1 MGRISLAELNRI
13 AEQERKAAQEQN
25 AGLVFKKATP
35 ADKKA
40 VDTVTTM
47 YRIEFPAMSYD
58 QAVALF
64 NRMDMFM
71 RRNIKDD
78 STLVILGLSSH
89 KHWTPYAEVS
99 GSKGGAPKKVFSA
112 MPCYKVPPHV
122 HLDILGN
129 KARSLSERIYKN
141 QSRQMKLKP
150 FKDTVRSQHSF
161 CPSYIRW
168 QSDLYR
174 EFGGAM
180 DAFIADTDIL
190 NFA

>member
-13 AEQERKAAQEQN
+13 AEQERQQAQEQN
-25 AGLVFKKATP
+25 AGLKFKKATTD
-35 ADKKA
+35 DKKA
-40 VDTVTTM
+40 VTTATTM
-47 YRIEFPAMSYD
+47 YRIEFPAMTYE

-71 RRNIKDD
+71 RRNVKDD

-99 GSKGGAPKKVFSA
+99 GNKGGAPKKIFSA
-112 MPCYKVPPHV
+112 MPCYKTSPHV

-129 KARSLSERIYKN
+129 KARSLSERVYKN
-141 QSRQMKLKP
+141 QSRHMKLKP
-150 FKDTVRSQHSF
+150 FKDTVRSQHTF

-174 EFGGAM
+174 EFGGKLE
-180 DAFIADTDIL
+180 DFVIEADLL
-190 NFA
+190 NFT